1 LNVRPLT
8 ADLTRITLSILAIG
22 ALTVGSIWVLA
33 PFIFALIWATM
44 IVIATWPILKWL
56 ERRFGGRRAPAV
68 AVMVVA
74 LLGLLV
80 IPVWL
85 LVDTIAEHADRVVTF
100 ARSIATHGL
109 PPPPPWVQ
117 PLPLVGERLAAAWRS
132 VAGDPASL
140 AARLAPHFGEGVRWV
155 ASRAGSVAGAVVQF
169 LLIVLISG
177 ILYALGES
185 GALGVRRFLRR
196 LAGERG
202 ENVAHLAAKAVRA
215 VALGIVVTAVTQ
227 TVVAGIGLFLAE
239 VPYAGALTAVTF
251 VLCIIQL
258 GPLLVLAP
266 AVIWLYATGA
276 AVRGTVLLVIGIVAI
291 VLDNLLR
298 PILIK
303 RGADLPLLLI
313 IAGVVGGLIAV
324 GVVGLFVGPVVL
336 AVTWTLIGAWVGE
349 LDQPAGQAGS
359 GV

>member
-1 LNVRPLT
+1 M
-8 ADLTRITLSILAIG
+8 LSICAIG
-22 ALTVGSIWVLA
+22 ALTAGSIWVLA
-33 PFIFALIWATM
+33 PFIFAVIWATM
-44 IVIATWPILKWL
+44 IVIATWPILIWFQK
-56 ERRFGGRRAPAV
+56 RFGGRRAPAV

-74 LLGLLV
+74 LLALLA

-85 LVDTIAEHADRVVTF
+85 LVDTIAEHADRVVAF
-100 ARSIATHGL
+100 ARSIAAHGL

-132 VAGDPASL
+132 MAGDPASV
-140 AARLAPHFGEGVRWV
+140 AARLAPHLGEGVRWI
-155 ASRAGSVAGAVVQF
+155 ASRAGSVAAAAVQF
-169 LLIVLISG
+169 LLIVAVSG
-177 ILYALGES
+177 ILYALGEG
-185 GALGVRRFLRR
+185 GAMGVRRFLRR

-227 TVVAGIGLFLAE
+227 TAVAGIGLFVAQ
-239 VPYAGALTAVTF
+239 VPYAGGLTALIL
-251 VLCIIQL
+251 VLCIVQL

-276 AVRGTVLLVIGIVAI
+276 GVRGTVLLVIGIVAI
-291 VLDNLLR
+291 ALDNLLR

-324 GVVGLFVGPVVL
+324 GVVGLFVGPVIL

-349 LDQPAGQAGS
+349 LDQPEKAAGK
-359 GV
+359 V